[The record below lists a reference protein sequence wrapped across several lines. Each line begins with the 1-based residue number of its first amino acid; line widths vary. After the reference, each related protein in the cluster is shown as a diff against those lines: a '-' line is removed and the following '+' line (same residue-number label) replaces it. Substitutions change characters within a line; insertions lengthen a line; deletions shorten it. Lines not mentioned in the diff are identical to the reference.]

1 MRKRCLSQALLFCK
15 QVLEVE
21 LGLDGTEHEVG
32 VVEAQVLLVG
42 VGGEG
47 ATAARP
53 VLERGGGGLAG
64 ERADVGIQ
72 AAANLARIDDDN
84 LAGTACLGITVQMSF
99 ESAVLE
105 RGVMRHVRVL
115 LHKLEQLLLQFLVLA
130 ERLFAVDVIPGNVMD
145 VR

>member
-1 MRKRCLSQALLFCK
+1 MDRLFRK

-21 LGLDGTEHEVG
+21 LGLNGAEHEVG
-32 VVEAQVLLVG
+32 VVQTQMLLAG

-47 ATAARP
+47 STAARP

-72 AAANLARIDDDN
+72 AAADLARVDDDD
-84 LAGTACLGITVQMSF
+84 LAGAACLGVTVQVDLEPTVF
-99 ESAVLE
+99 E

-115 LHKLEQLLLQFLVLA
+115 LHKFEQLLLQFLVLA
-130 ERLFAVDVIPGNVMD
+130 EWFFAVDVVPGNVMD